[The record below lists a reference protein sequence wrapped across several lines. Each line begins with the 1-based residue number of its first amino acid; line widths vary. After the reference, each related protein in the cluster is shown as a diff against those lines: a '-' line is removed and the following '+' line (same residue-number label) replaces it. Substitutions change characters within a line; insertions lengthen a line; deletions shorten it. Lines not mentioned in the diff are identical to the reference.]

1 MSITKSIT
9 LNSLNLCVFLSTVLS
24 SLGFSHL
31 GGALGFLTLSEFSP
45 YLLVY
50 ALFLSFSF
58 SYVKV
63 WISTKRCKKN
73 CGNQPPKCTITKESP
88 NNGQRLLIIFFKRI
102 TDLSSYQHLSPCHFL
117 EHLNIILTAPNLSLS
132 QTNHIFQALIM
143 SIFFLDQNLKNI
155 NLLILCHYFITLS
168 DLTFSAVFREVS
180 LTILLIFAFIH

>member
-31 GGALGFLTLSEFSP
+31 GGALGFLTLSEFLA

-63 WISTKRCKKN
+63 WINTKRCKKN
-73 CGNQPPKCTITKESP
+73 CGNQPPKCTITRKTVTKESP

-102 TDLSSYQHLSPCHFL
+102 TDLSSYQHLGTVISLSFSWTFEYHINRTQP
-117 EHLNIILTAPNLSLS
+117 LSLS
-132 QTNHIFQALIM
+132 LSLSLKQI
-143 SIFFLDQNLKNI
+143 IFF
-155 NLLILCHYFITLS
+155 
-168 DLTFSAVFREVS
+168 RP
-180 LTILLIFAFIH
+180 

>member
-1 MSITKSIT
+1 MRFPFY
-9 LNSLNLCVFLSTVLS
+9 CVIKFRV
-24 SLGFSHL
+24 SHL
-31 GGALGFLTLSEFSP
+31 GGALGFLTLSEFLA

-73 CGNQPPKCTITKESP
+73 CGNQPPKCTITRKTVTKESP
-88 NNGQRLLIIFFKRI
+88 NNGKRLLIIFFKRI

-132 QTNHIFQALIM
+132 LSNKSYFSGPNHVNL
-143 SIFFLDQNLKNI
+143 FLGSKPKK
-155 NLLILCHYFITLS
+155 H
-168 DLTFSAVFREVS
+168 
-180 LTILLIFAFIH
+180 

>member
-1 MSITKSIT
+1 MSITKSTT

-31 GGALGFLTLSEFSP
+31 GGALGFLTLSEFLA

-73 CGNQPPKCTITKESP
+73 CGNQPPKCTITRKTVTKESP

-132 QTNHIFQALIM
+132 LSNKSYFSGPNHVNL
-143 SIFFLDQNLKNI
+143 FLGSKPKK
-155 NLLILCHYFITLS
+155 H
-168 DLTFSAVFREVS
+168 
-180 LTILLIFAFIH
+180 